1 MPMTV
6 QRRRRHDRSFAFYPS
21 AAVVGKAQRL
31 RPNIRSRSPRSTSSS
46 CKSGH
51 QWISLT
57 NAQFESAL
65 QKARKQPGAAHVE
78 ILLGSKMVTPPLLE
92 SHPTS
97 VCSFLSGIGGA
108 IRRKRKKRSCVPPL
122 VRRLRPS
129 RRPADARISATEAGA
144 HFRVRC
150 RRALCRAC
158 VVQSPPVRGGVV
170 WAPRPDRIGYC

>member
-31 RPNIRSRSPRSTSSS
+31 RPNIRSRSPRSASSS
-46 CKSGH
+46 CKSAH

-78 ILLGSKMVTPPLLE
+78 ILLGSKMVTPPPPEVTSLDASVLGVADLYLLLAA
-92 SHPTS
+92 
-97 VCSFLSGIGGA
+97 VRAVGLS
-108 IRRKRKKRSCVPPL
+108 PN
-122 VRRLRPS
+122 
-129 RRPADARISATEAGA
+129 
-144 HFRVRC
+144 
-150 RRALCRAC
+150 
-158 VVQSPPVRGGVV
+158 
-170 WAPRPDRIGYC
+170 

>member
-92 SHPTS
+92 VIP
-97 VCSFLSGIGGA
+97 
-108 IRRKRKKRSCVPPL
+108 RRSALFCL
-122 VRRLRPS
+122 V
-129 RRPADARISATEAGA
+129 SA
-144 HFRVRC
+144 
-150 RRALCRAC
+150 
-158 VVQSPPVRGGVV
+158 
-170 WAPRPDRIGYC
+170 APFAAKGRNEVAYLP